1 MFIYKIFICLITKL
15 AMATEDENQDPNTGS
30 MPTVESETNQKPE
43 RGEEN
48 ILQDKLLSLN
58 LNKEDINFLLEQ
70 GDKFL
75 QRPPLLLARKL
86 NIHVDKAKATI
97 EALKCFKSERT
108 MNYISEDDRL
118 LIESCLSENPE
129 FSTPE
134 DISLLSEIPLEVVT
148 YYLRNRPL
156 DNIQKADIKERVDI
170 GNSVQEIAILLRLSP
185 KKVQEYVDNL
195 QNRPLDNKQKADIK
209 ERVDIG
215 NSVQEIAILL
225 RLSPK
230 KVQEYVDNLQN
241 RPLDNKQKADIKE
254 RVDIGNSVQEIAILL
269 RLSPKKVQEY
279 VDDLQNRPLDD
290 KQKTDIKERVDIGNS
305 VQEIAILLRL
315 SPKKV
320 QEYVDNL
327 QNRPL
332 DDKQKADI
340 KERVDIGNSV
350 QEIAILLRLSPKK
363 VQEYVD
369 YLRNRPLD
377 DKQKTDIKERVDIGN
392 SVQEI
397 AILLRLSP
405 KKVQEYVDYLRNRP
419 LDDKQKTNIKRKAEE
434 ENILQGK
441 LLSLNLS
448 REDIHFILEQGDK
461 FLERPLLLATRL
473 KIDPDK
479 AKASIEALKCFKCEK
494 PTDHISECGRML
506 IEDSLMENP
515 QYSTPEDISLL
526 TDVPLQMV
534 AWYLQD
540 RPLDDKQITDIKE
553 KVDIGTS
560 IHDISVNLGITLIKA
575 REYVESTFLTFTCEE
590 GRKCLQIILKTFGDF
605 STNELRRLV
614 ISNDLKLQNK
624 LCYILLKQNK
634 EDYNQLK
641 IYFAKFEESKSFF
654 NINTDLTIEDI
665 NLINQSC
672 DIENLSIQLRKVES
686 VIRNYLEQ
694 YHPNE
699 TVGNYCKANQRYR
712 IKQFLAD
719 YRNTPL
725 SFHSYRMI
733 VTHSFEEIIRDANAN
748 RDQAHK
754 FNCLLPLA
762 FYYLKCSLP
771 LEDITQML
779 SDSETLTTH
788 DLFHLIFQLSD
799 PVLRG
804 FCIEHYSFSNPVP
817 FYYPDLHSTNLYQN
831 HVEFAICSGL
841 WYSIQQYN
849 GLISFGL
856 GRAGWNPIG
865 KSHLLDLIFETN
877 FVRGNPQNSAFHFNS
892 IDIQMTNNLFG
903 EKTQRHADESIKW
916 AFIDCNGHSN
926 KEVIKLICQQLSIA
940 LIQICFQDY
949 QNNKTLLNQDIY
961 NITNSVDHV
970 YLFIRD
976 YGGNTVKIENRKTKD
991 TIVQY
996 IFIPNLTKRDT
1007 NINSVNA
1014 SLKRLGYEM
1023 LHLNDRNL
1031 KTVGSEFIEKVME
1044 KMCPR
1049 NLKEIRVE
1057 KLLIQT
1063 ITNFISTSAKS
1074 SQKIE
1079 FSFLQYYPLF
1089 VEYMSCYHKAYY
1101 ETDQSIIDELNFKIA
1116 KLDKELRRTQ
1126 LGEVVKYFNDIIKR
1140 ENSTLILWK
1149 LSQKLTFVSNEII
1162 LKNRNT
1168 SLSELREQSNDKYT
1182 LEILWREAL
1191 LSHKYCKRDESRGEF
1206 LRSFASSFSYFVERG
1221 EPFELID
1228 GDNLRYFYQE
1238 INRLLS
1244 DMYIR
1249 RFTELESIN
1258 ERQGLKLK
1266 QAPIV
1271 VSIFGPQSSG
1281 KSTLLNY
1288 CFGCK
1293 FLTSTGGCTRG
1304 IFASL
1309 AKLSRPVNCSDQ
1321 FLIIDTE
1328 GLDAIERGHIKDT
1341 SQRGS
1346 LIQFDRTM
1354 ILFCLAVSQVV
1365 IINVKGEIG
1374 REMQNLLQICV
1385 YSLNKLRVKKVTAPQ
1400 IFFVLNQQAD
1410 PDPDKHLDCINIL
1423 MDKLNNELIDAEGS
1437 KVSDLIKVSKEN
1449 LFVLPSAFNTE
1460 QINKPNLNL
1469 FNSKVIKLSP
1479 TIAFADRCADLRMAI
1494 IEKLEKVSIDEKASF
1509 DTMGEWMEM
1518 SGNIWDTII
1527 KYPDIVKYR
1536 NVKMLKK
1543 LLRKVVSKLIES
1555 HITYH
1560 RQEYIENTEKL
1571 SVEIRNINILCNPD
1585 YILNHIMLRFHDLF
1599 QQHREDCLAEYK
1611 SRCQNDMLLKAKEV
1625 LCGEHELNLTRLIY
1639 MEKKIHE
1646 DKIKFQ
1652 ITAIQIEKKLSESM
1666 KKFQEAINKNVD
1678 SYLELSIENQT
1689 LAFEKTWAICF
1700 ADEYVNEQ
1708 KAELNESFENL
1719 YSLFKIECKAMEN
1732 KKDIK
1737 ERFIY
1742 EYFQMRNIID
1752 NVKSE
1757 ILEEFLLESRK
1768 QAFIFP
1774 CIENNI
1780 PLKDMTPFT
1789 GNKSYQYLPHD
1800 KLYKTQTDIFLR
1812 TKLILP
1818 SWIPKECTPLIK
1830 YCSGYYNH
1838 PDIQWKAW
1846 HIQKQILCLASNL
1859 KSSRDNDKSSW
1870 EVLIDDIS
1878 VIKTFAEEDPN
1889 VSPATVKKMVNHLCH
1904 LINVVNYELSFI
1916 QAKLSVTAERKLST
1930 LVFTYAFDSLW
1941 ETKTKKRQEHVTK
1954 TEKEKQSLLEY
1965 FLRKIEIRK
1974 MVRGGWD
1981 REEMK
1986 KSDRDTSHKF
1996 ALDFLGS
2003 VRRGVVTEEQSV
2015 IENLFNEQNT
2025 KLSHQSL
2032 LLLANSIM
2040 LRNFKDN
2047 PKEEIM
2053 YENHF
2058 VVQFICNR
2066 NEELRKLFTTQWKQ
2080 VQDHL
2085 YFKIKSAMNEKFD
2098 KKLAPIK
2105 EILKTLLAD
2114 LVKSHSKAEI
2124 SEHKAFDSDSNFD
2137 IVDMIA
2143 CDIDSKLK
2151 LKQSPFRAMMLYL
2164 QAYLDP
2170 KIPSEEFNELFRN
2183 EFEVDGIKMKISDTY
2198 KLCNKPFDPKQ
2209 VLNEEIFQKLNYIE
2223 MFSFENIFNIF
2234 DFVTQFL
2241 HVIDSNSFELT
2252 EKDFE
2257 DMVRPIK
2264 ENFERDAIGCPNQ
2277 CPSCGKLCERELH
2290 PEDGLCQIKTGH
2302 QICSMGGKVWNN
2314 DEDKTAVLYMCDDY
2328 QNYTNVIIQG
2338 RPSTWKHFQDT
2349 TQDQWDWTM
2358 PQDEEYLVLQK
2369 NNRKF
2374 MKDIWNKFGKGILNY
2389 YSTGGTKI
2397 SFVPY
2402 TSSGELCKALTLKY
2416 YICFVIDGTVSMAT
2430 EIKKTRVSVGQ
2441 FIDEYKQLAH
2451 NSEFRVVIYRD
2462 HCDKHVMET
2471 FPKHKFTTKHTDIQD
2486 FLSSVRAVGG
2496 GDFPEASLDG
2506 LATAATESEW
2516 KSTGDVKNI
2525 VIHIYDAPPHGNFP
2539 EYTSHD
2545 PKSNKTH
2552 CCCCNHGTIC
2562 RFDWDRDVWDNFKKF
2577 NILYNGINTGQGIP
2591 EFEATMKAKLGDFC
2605 GEFQTVGQEKVD
2617 EAVMQIFIRT

>member
-1 MFIYKIFICLITKL
+1 M
-15 AMATEDENQDPNTGS
+15 
-30 MPTVESETNQKPE
+30 
-43 RGEEN
+43 
-48 ILQDKLLSLN
+48 
-58 LNKEDINFLLEQ
+58 
-70 GDKFL
+70 
-75 QRPPLLLARKL
+75 
-86 NIHVDKAKATI
+86 ATI
-97 EALKCFKSERT
+97 EALKCFKSEKST
-108 MNYISEDDRL
+108 NYISEVDRMQM
-118 LIESCLSENPE
+118 ENCLSENPE
-129 FSTPE
+129 FSAPE
-134 DISLLSEIPLEVVT
+134 DISLLSDIPLEVVT
-148 YYLRNRPL
+148 SYLQNRPL
-156 DNIQKADIKERVDI
+156 NDEQKADIKE
-170 GNSVQEIAILLRLSP
+170 
-185 KKVQEYVDNL
+185 K
-195 QNRPLDNKQKADIK
+195 
-209 ERVDIG
+209 
-215 NSVQEIAILL
+215 
-225 RLSPK
+225 
-230 KVQEYVDNLQN
+230 
-241 RPLDNKQKADIKE
+241 
-254 RVDIGNSVQEIAILL
+254 VDIGNSVQEIAILL

-279 VDDLQNRPLDD
+279 VDDL
-290 KQKTDIKERVDIGNS
+290 
-305 VQEIAILLRL
+305 
-315 SPKKV
+315 
-320 QEYVDNL
+320 
-327 QNRPL
+327 
-332 DDKQKADI
+332 
-340 KERVDIGNSV
+340 
-350 QEIAILLRLSPKK
+350 
-363 VQEYVD
+363 
-369 YLRNRPLD
+369 
-377 DKQKTDIKERVDIGN
+377 
-392 SVQEI
+392 
-397 AILLRLSP
+397 
-405 KKVQEYVDYLRNRP
+405 RNRP
-419 LDDKQKTNIKRKAEE
+419 LDDKQKTNGQKNHSHGPDVSDNDLNIWASNLSKEESTLANSPCVSDSSSMIPHETNIKFLEKGE
-434 ENILQGK
+434 ENLLQGK

-448 REDIHFILEQGDK
+448 REDIHFILEQGEK
-461 FLERPLLLATRL
+461 FLERPHLLSTKL
-473 KIDPDK
+473 KIDLDTT
-479 AKASIEALKCFKCEK
+479 KASIEALKCFKFEK
-494 PTDHISECGRML
+494 PTNHISEHDRML
-506 IEDSLMENP
+506 VEDCLRENP
-515 QYSTPEDISLL
+515 QYSTPEDIFLL

-534 AWYLQD
+534 ASYLQD
-540 RPLDDKQITDIKE
+540 RPLDDKQKTDIKK
-553 KVDIGTS
+553 KVDTGTS

-605 STNELRRLV
+605 STFELRRLV
-614 ISNDLKLQNK
+614 ISNNLKLQDK
-624 LCYILLKQNK
+624 LCCILLKRNK

-641 IYFAKFEESKSFF
+641 KYFAKFEESSSFF
-654 NINTDLTIEDI
+654 KINTELTIEDI
-665 NLINQSC
+665 DLINQSS
-672 DIENLSIQLRKVES
+672 DIENLSIQLRIVES
-686 VIRNYLEQ
+686 VIRDYLEQ
-694 YHPNE
+694 YHPNK
-699 TVGNYCKANQRYR
+699 TVEVYCKTNQRYL

-719 YRNTPL
+719 YRSTPL

-733 VTHSFEEIIRDANAN
+733 VTHSFKEIIRDANAN
-748 RDQAHK
+748 RNQEQK

-779 SDSETLTTH
+779 SDSGDKTLTTH
-788 DLFHLIFQLSD
+788 DLFHIIFQLSD

-817 FYYPDLHSTNLYQN
+817 FYYPDLHSTNLNQN
-831 HVEFAICSGL
+831 HVEFAICSEL

-865 KSHLLDLIFETN
+865 KSHLLDLIFETD
-877 FVRGNPQNSAFHFNS
+877 FVRGNPQKSAFHFNS

-903 EKTQRHADESIKW
+903 ETQRHADESIKW

-940 LIQICFQDY
+940 LIQVSYQDY
-949 QNNKTLLNQDIY
+949 QNSKALLRKDIY
-961 NITNSVDHV
+961 DITNSVEHV

-976 YGGNTVKIENRKTKD
+976 YGGNTAKIEIENRKTKD
-991 TIVQY
+991 ATIQY
-996 IFIPNLTKRDT
+996 IFIPNLTKHDT

-1023 LHLNDRNL
+1023 LHLKYQNI
-1031 KTVGSEFIEKVME
+1031 KTIGSEFIEKVME

-1049 NLKEIRVE
+1049 NVKEIRVE

-1063 ITNFISTSAKS
+1063 ITDFISTSAKS

-1101 ETDQSIIDELNFKIA
+1101 ETDQFILDELNFKFA
-1116 KLDKELRRTQ
+1116 KLDKELRKTQ

-1140 ENSTLILWK
+1140 DNSTLIMWK
-1149 LSQKLTFVSNEII
+1149 LSQKLTLVSNDII

-1168 SLSELREQSNDKYT
+1168 SMSELREQSNDKYS

-1191 LSHKYCKRDESRGEF
+1191 LSHKYCKLSDESKGEF
-1206 LRSFASSFSYFVERG
+1206 LRSFASSFSNHVQRG

-1228 GDNLRYFYQE
+1228 GDNLRYFNQE
-1238 INRLLS
+1238 INRLLY
-1244 DMYIR
+1244 DMYSR
-1249 RFTELESIN
+1249 RFTELESSL
-1258 ERQGLKLK
+1258 ELQGLKLK
-1266 QAPIV
+1266 PAPIV

-1293 FLTSTGGCTRG
+1293 FLTSAGRCTRG
-1304 IFASL
+1304 IYASL
-1309 AKLSRPVNCSDQ
+1309 AKLSRPVNGSDQ
-1321 FLIIDTE
+1321 FLILDTE

-1341 SQRGS
+1341 S
-1346 LIQFDRTM
+1346 LIYFDRTM
-1354 ILFCLAVSQVV
+1354 VLFCLAVSQVV
-1365 IINVKGEIG
+1365 IINVRGDIG
-1374 REMQNLLQICV
+1374 SEMQNLLQICA

-1437 KVSDLIKVSKEN
+1437 KVSDLIKVSREN
-1449 LFVLPSAFNTE
+1449 LFVLPSAFNSE

-1469 FNSKVIKLSP
+1469 FDSKVIKLSP

-1494 IEKLEKVSIDEKASF
+1494 IEKLEKVSIDERTSF
-1509 DTMGEWMEM
+1509 DTMSEWMEM

-1527 KYPDIVKYR
+1527 KYQDIVKYR
-1536 NVKMLKK
+1536 NFEEMICSD
-1543 LLRKVVSKLIES
+1543 LLRKIISELIES
-1555 HITYH
+1555 HITDH
-1560 RQEYIENTEKL
+1560 RQEYIENTEQL
-1571 SVEIRNINILCNPD
+1571 SAEIRNINILYNPD
-1585 YILNHIMLRFHDLF
+1585 DILTDVMLRFHDSF
-1599 QQHREDCLAEYK
+1599 RQHKQDCLAEYK
-1611 SRCQNDMLLKAKEV
+1611 NRCQNDMLLKAKQV

-1652 ITAIQIEKKLSESM
+1652 ITAIQIEKKIENM
-1666 KKFQEAINKNVD
+1666 KKFQEAIIKNVD
-1678 SYLELSIENQT
+1678 SYLGLNIENQT

-1700 ADEYVNEQ
+1700 ADENENVQ

-1719 YSLFKIECKAMEN
+1719 YSLFQLECKAMAN
-1732 KKDIK
+1732 KNDIK
-1737 ERFIY
+1737 ERFLK
-1742 EYFQMRNIID
+1742 EGFQIGTIID
-1752 NVKSE
+1752 NVKTE
-1757 ILEEFLLESRK
+1757 ILHEFLLESRK

-1774 CIENNI
+1774 CIEHNI

-1830 YCSGYYNH
+1830 YCSGYYNL

-1859 KSSRDNDKSSW
+1859 RSPRDNDKSSW

-1930 LVFTYAFDSLW
+1930 LVFTYAFKSLW
-1941 ETKTKKRQEHVTK
+1941 ETKTKKRQVHLK

-1974 MVRGGWD
+1974 KVRGGWD

-1986 KSDRDTSHKF
+1986 KNDRDTSHKF

-2003 VRRGVVTEEQSV
+2003 VKRGVVTEEHSV
-2015 IENLFNEQNT
+2015 IEYLFNEQNT
-2025 KLSHQSL
+2025 KLSHQNL
-2032 LLLANSIM
+2032 LLLANSMM
-2040 LRNFKDN
+2040 LRNLKDN
-2047 PKEEIM
+2047 PEEEIM
-2053 YENHF
+2053 YENNF

-2066 NEELRKLFTTQWKQ
+2066 NEELRELFTTQWNH
-2080 VQDHL
+2080 VQTNL
-2085 YFKIKSAMNEKFD
+2085 YFKIKKVMKIKFN

-2114 LVKSHSKAEI
+2114 LVKSHNKAEI
-2124 SEHKAFDSDSNFD
+2124 SEHKAFDSDSNFE
-2137 IVDMIA
+2137 IVDMVA
-2143 CDIDSKLK
+2143 CDIDSEIKLK
-2151 LKQSPFRAMMLYL
+2151 ESPFRAMMLYL

-2170 KIPSEEFNELFRN
+2170 NIPSEEFNELFRN
-2183 EFEVDGIKMKISDTY
+2183 EFEVDGIKMRISDTY
-2198 KLCNKPFDPKQ
+2198 KLCNKPFNLK
-2209 VLNEEIFQKLNYIE
+2209 VLNEETFQKLNYIK

-2257 DMVRPIK
+2257 DIVQPIK

-2277 CPSCGKLCERELH
+2277 CPSCGKICERELH
-2290 PEDGLCQIKTGH
+2290 PNDGLCQIKTGH

-2314 DEDKTAVLYMCDDY
+2314 DEDKTAVLHMCDDY

-2338 RPSTWKHFQDT
+2338 RPSTWKHFQDS

-2358 PQDEEYLVLQK
+2358 PQDEEYVALQK

-2389 YSTGGTKI
+2389 YSTRGTDI

-2402 TSSGELCKALTLKY
+2402 TSSEELCKAL
-2416 YICFVIDGTVSMAT
+2416 
-2430 EIKKTRVSVGQ
+2430 
-2441 FIDEYKQLAH
+2441 
-2451 NSEFRVVIYRD
+2451 
-2462 HCDKHVMET
+2462 
-2471 FPKHKFTTKHTDIQD
+2471 
-2486 FLSSVRAVGG
+2486 
-2496 GDFPEASLDG
+2496 
-2506 LATAATESEW
+2506 
-2516 KSTGDVKNI
+2516 
-2525 VIHIYDAPPHGNFP
+2525 
-2539 EYTSHD
+2539 
-2545 PKSNKTH
+2545 
-2552 CCCCNHGTIC
+2552 
-2562 RFDWDRDVWDNFKKF
+2562 
-2577 NILYNGINTGQGIP
+2577 
-2591 EFEATMKAKLGDFC
+2591 
-2605 GEFQTVGQEKVD
+2605 KVN
-2617 EAVMQIFIRT
+2617 EAVLQIFIRT